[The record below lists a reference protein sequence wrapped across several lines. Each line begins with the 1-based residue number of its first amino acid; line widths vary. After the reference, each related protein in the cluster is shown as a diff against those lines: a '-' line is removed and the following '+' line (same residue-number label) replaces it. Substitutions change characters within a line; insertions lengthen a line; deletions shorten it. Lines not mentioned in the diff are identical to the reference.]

1 MDEPQ
6 KLQISNLT
14 RKTFSVDEAIRAA
27 ANECGK
33 MDQQTFGELLFHLY
47 AMTGR
52 KEMPGPR
59 VVRGWYIALRD
70 LDEAA
75 FMRGIDRY
83 IREKSRDYLSPQL
96 IIELSGVQATSEAA
110 ALEAWTL
117 AVEAIRIVGGYAR
130 PSFSDP
136 LVSQTIAS
144 LGGWVAFCDTEP
156 ETLRNFTRA
165 RFLKT
170 YEALASDGRKKY
182 PARLVSLIDASGNPS
197 ETISLGMVEGSV
209 RRLSNSGMVK
219 AQ

>member
-1 MDEPQ
+1 MDQVAFVELLNGLWLGMGRNKEPDAA
-6 KLQISNLT
+6 T
-14 RKTFSVDEAIRAA
+14 RKVWYYCLHDLTE
-27 ANECGK
+27 
-33 MDQQTFGELLFHLY
+33 QQM
-47 AMTGR
+47 ATG
-52 KEMPGPR
+52 
-59 VVRGWYIALRD
+59 VR
-70 LDEAA
+70 
-75 FMRGIDRY
+75 RY
-83 IREKSRDYLSPQL
+83 LTERSSEFVNVQL
-96 IIELSGVQATSEAA
+96 IRELSGIQSTTAA
-110 ALEAWTL
+110 ASLEGWTL

-144 LGGWVAFCDTEP
+144 LGGWVEFCDTEP

-209 RRLSNSGMVK
+209 RRLSDSGMVK